1 MFWQAAVLVA
11 TVRKPLFGK
20 QIQMDM
26 EHFLP
31 HPPHTHTHTASPG
44 QEELP
49 DRQERCLVC
58 IQEPLPGSQT

>member
-20 QIQMDM
+20 LIQMDM

-31 HPPHTHTHTASPG
+31 HLQLPVPG
-44 QEELP
+44 RRSFRTVKIADENKKY
-49 DRQERCLVC
+49 
-58 IQEPLPGSQT
+58 ITFT